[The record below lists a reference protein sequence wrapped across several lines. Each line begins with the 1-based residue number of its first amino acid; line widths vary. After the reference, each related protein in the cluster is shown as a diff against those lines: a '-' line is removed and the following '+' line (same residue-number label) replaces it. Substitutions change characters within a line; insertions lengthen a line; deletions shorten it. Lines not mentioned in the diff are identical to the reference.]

1 MTASRLQPFEPHR
14 PPETDPGALVDW
26 ARARDRLGF
35 ALRAA
40 GRRPVLAT
48 ACFLAI
54 AALGPVSLAVMP
66 RTYRV
71 EAIVTA
77 SHDPVVST
85 LPDPVLLR
93 PFGSED
99 PASVVRD
106 AILRRDNLAALAEQT
121 GLLQRWLEGRS
132 PIGRARDRVMELLV
146 GRAARREERLQD
158 LVDLLE
164 KKLTVSVPAAEPGA
178 PPGAAR
184 DRIVIALEW
193 PDGQMAKQLVDAAGR
208 RFFESR
214 REREMA
220 MSRDIQRVLEERA
233 REVGQD
239 IEAKVT
245 RIHELEV
252 AMLRGHPSLARTY
265 HAPRGR
271 VPEEVDLTRLRV
283 TLDSKK
289 AALAELERFRQAR
302 SEELQ
307 AELARQRAAH
317 AEQHPDVAR
326 AREVLERLVGPSPQ
340 AEALR
345 AEIAGLEQEFAA
357 ASERAARLV
366 DDEDPALEYERT
378 DLRTLL
384 ARYQTLRDRLD
395 GARVESAIAQA
406 GFDRR
411 NAFAVPAVVP
421 RKPDKPIPALHVAA
435 ALLGGALLALFAA
448 ATLDLRSGRIL
459 ERWQLERKLKV
470 RVLGEFRA

>member
-1 MTASRLQPFEPHR
+1 MTTAARLQPIEPIR
-14 PPETDPGALVDW
+14 RETDPGALVDW

-40 GRRPVLAT
+40 GRRPVLAL

-54 AALGPVSLAVMP
+54 AALGPASLVVMP

-71 EAIVTA
+71 EAVVTA

-99 PASVVRD
+99 PSNVVRD
-106 AILRRDNLAALAEQT
+106 AILRRDNLTALVAQT
-121 GLLQRWLEGRS
+121 GLLDRWLEHRS
-132 PIGRARDRVMELLV
+132 PIGRVRDRAMELLV
-146 GRAARREERLQD
+146 GREARREERLQD
-158 LVDLLE
+158 LVDTLE

-178 PPGAAR
+178 PMGAPR

-193 PDGQMAKQLVDAAGR
+193 PDGRAAKQLVDAAARG
-208 RFFESR
+208 FFESR

-220 MSRDIQRVLEERA
+220 TSRDIQRVFEDRA
-233 REVGQD
+233 KEVRQD
-239 IEAKVT
+239 VETKVG
-245 RIHELEV
+245 RIHELEL
-252 AMLRGHPSLARTY
+252 ALLRGHPSLARTY

-271 VPEEVDLTRLRV
+271 VPQEVDLAWLRV
-283 TLDSKK
+283 ALESKK
-289 AALAELERFRQAR
+289 AALAEIERFRQAR
-302 SEELQ
+302 GEDLQ
-307 AELARQRAAH
+307 AELARQRTSH

-326 AREVLERLVGPSPQ
+326 AREILERLAGPSPQ

-345 AEIAGLEQEFAA
+345 AEIAGLEQEFST

-378 DLRTLL
+378 DLRLLL
-384 ARYQTLRDRLD
+384 ARYGTLRDRID

-411 NAFAVPAVVP
+411 YAFAAPPVVP
-421 RKPDKPIPALHVAA
+421 RRPERPIPALHIAA
-435 ALLGGALLALFAA
+435 ALLGGALFALFAV
-448 ATLDLRSGRIL
+448 ATLDVRSGKVL
-459 ERWQLERKLKV
+459 EAWQLERKLEL
-470 RVLGEFRA
+470 RILGEFRG